1 MSKLEADLSEELTQ
15 SFARLIAEHTGLA
28 LRDLDRTG
36 LGEKLSIRTKVLKL
50 LPENYYRLLA
60 ASTSE
65 SAQEWQKL
73 VALFTNN
80 ETYFFRDKEQFHL
93 LRNFIIPE
101 LIRQKQATRNIR
113 ICSAGCSSGEEP
125 YSLAMLLKELIPDVK
140 HWNLMILGIDIDE
153 EALEKA
159 KQGIY
164 SSWSFRGVDSLVKE
178 RYFRTINNQYHL
190 VTEIKQLVN
199 FQAVN
204 LVKDNFPQV
213 NSEFKNIDLFI
224 CRNVFIYFGSATI
237 ALILKKI
244 YRTLNPLGY
253 FLTGHT
259 ELYRQDLRQFEKKIF
274 TELLIYQRPEN
285 NIVVN
290 SSATLPNDFRSSI
303 KRINTPTNISKF
315 NSAPAAHKFPDLL
328 NFHSEKTTVSNSSP
342 QSKVQEHDDNCLG
355 KARLLCQQKYYK
367 LAIKQVEKFLASKP
381 KHIQGIFLIAEIYAN
396 LGKYE
401 ESVHYCYQALEQDSC
416 FVFPYY
422 LLAQIAEEQGFS
434 EEAKRI
440 LKKIIYLD
448 PNSPLPYFD
457 LSQIYQREGDQHRM
471 IKMQQAAFDLL
482 KPLPSG
488 MKIKEDLTVAELVA
502 QLEKVG

>member
-1 MSKLEADLSEELTQ
+1 MSKSEADLSEELTQ

-36 LGEKLSIRTKVLKL
+36 LGEKLSIRTKALKL

-60 ASTSE
+60 ASTPE

-140 HWNLMILGIDIDE
+140 HWNLIILGIDIDE

-159 KQGIY
+159 KRAIY
-164 SSWSFRGVDSLVKE
+164 SPWSFRGVDSSVKD
-178 RYFRTINNQYHL
+178 RYFRPINNQYHL
-190 VTEIKQLVN
+190 VPEIKQLVN
-199 FQAVN
+199 FQTVN
-204 LVKDNFPQV
+204 LVKDSFPQA
-213 NSEFKNIDLFI
+213 NSELKNIDLFI

-237 ALILKKI
+237 ALILEKI

-259 ELYRQDLRQFEKKIF
+259 ELHGQNLRQFEKKIF
-274 TELLIYQRPEN
+274 TESLIYQRPEN
-285 NIVVN
+285 NIVDP
-290 SSATLPNDFRSSI
+290 APTILPNDFRSSI
-303 KRINTPTNISKF
+303 KRTSTPTNTSRF
-315 NSAPAAHKFPDLL
+315 NSAATARKSQNLL
-328 NFHSEKTTVSNSSP
+328 NSRSEKTTISKSSP
-342 QSKVQEHDDNCLG
+342 PEVQENGENCLK
-355 KARLLCQQKYYK
+355 KAKLLCQQKQYE
-367 LAIKQVEKFLASKP
+367 LAIKQAKKLLDSEP
-381 KHIQGIFLIAEIYAN
+381 KHIQGNYIIAEIYAN
-396 LGKYE
+396 IGKYE
-401 ESVHYCYQALEQDSC
+401 EAVHYCYQALEQDSC

-422 LLAQIAEEQGFS
+422 LLAQIAEEQGNS

-457 LSQIYQREGDQHRM
+457 LSQIYQREGDKHRM
-471 IKMQQAAFDLL
+471 IKMQQAALDLL
-482 KPLPSG
+482 KPLPSE
-488 MKIKEDLTVAELVA
+488 MKIKENLTVAELVA

>member
-1 MSKLEADLSEELTQ
+1 MSKSKADLSEDLTQ

-36 LGEKLSIRTKVLKL
+36 LREKLSIRTKALKL
-50 LPENYYRLLA
+50 LPENYYHLLA
-60 ASTSE
+60 ASTPK

-101 LIRQKQATRNIR
+101 LIRQKQATRNLR

-125 YSLAMLLKELIPDVK
+125 YSLAILLQELIPDFK
-140 HWNLMILGIDIDE
+140 HWNLIILGIDIDE

-159 KQGIY
+159 KRGIY
-164 SSWSFRGVDSLVKE
+164 SPWSFRGVDSLVKE
-178 RYFRTINNQYHL
+178 RYFRQINNQYHL
-190 VTEIKQLVN
+190 VPQIKQLVN
-199 FQAVN
+199 FQTVN
-204 LVKDNFPQV
+204 LVKDVFPQA
-213 NSEFKNIDLFI
+213 NSEFRNIDLFI
-224 CRNVFIYFGSATI
+224 CRNVFIYFGSTTI
-237 ALILKKI
+237 ALILEKI

-259 ELYRQDLRQFEKKIF
+259 ELHGQDLRQFKKKIF
-274 TELLIYQRPEN
+274 TESLIYQRPEN
-285 NIVVN
+285 NIGEN
-290 SSATLPNDFRSSI
+290 SPAILPNNTRSSTKI
-303 KRINTPTNISKF
+303 ITPTNAGRF
-315 NSAPAAHKFPDLL
+315 NSAPAARKSPNLL
-328 NFHSEKTTVSNSSP
+328 NSRSQKTTVSHSSP
-342 QSKVQEHDDNCLG
+342 PKVQENDENCLE
-355 KARLLCQQKYYK
+355 KAKLLSQQKHYE
-367 LAIKQVEKFLASKP
+367 LAIKQIEKVLASKP
-381 KHIQGIFLIAEIYAN
+381 KHIQANYLIAEIYAN

-401 ESVHYCYQALEQDSC
+401 EAVHYCYQALEQDSC

-422 LLAQIAEEQGFS
+422 LLAQIAEEQGNS

-457 LSQIYQREGDQHRM
+457 LSLQIYQREGDKQRM
-471 IKMQQAAFDLL
+471 SKMQQAALDLL

-488 MKIKEDLTVAELVA
+488 MKIKEDFIFSSGHNI
-502 QLEKVG
+502 K

>member
-1 MSKLEADLSEELTQ
+1 MSKSQADLSEDLTQ

-36 LGEKLSIRTKVLKL
+36 LGEKLSIRTKALKL

-60 ASTSE
+60 ASTPE
-65 SAQEWQKL
+65 STQEWQKL

-125 YSLAMLLKELIPDVK
+125 YSLAMLLKEIIPDVK

-159 KQGIY
+159 KRGIY
-164 SSWSFRGVDSLVKE
+164 SPWSFRGVDSSVKD
-178 RYFRTINNQYHL
+178 RYFRPINNQYHL
-190 VTEIKQLVN
+190 VPEIKQLVN
-199 FQAVN
+199 FQTVN
-204 LVKDNFPQV
+204 LVKDSFPQR
-213 NSEFKNIDLFI
+213 NSELKNIDLFI

-237 ALILKKI
+237 ALILEKI

-259 ELYRQDLRQFEKKIF
+259 ELHGQLLRQFEKKIF
-274 TELLIYQRPEN
+274 TESLIYQRPEN
-285 NIVVN
+285 DVVDSAPTILPKIP
-290 SSATLPNDFRSSI
+290 SSTKKLA
-303 KRINTPTNISKF
+303 TPTNAGRF
-315 NSAPAAHKFPDLL
+315 NSAPAARKTPNLL
-328 NFHSEKTTVSNSSP
+328 NSRSVKTTVSRSSP
-342 QSKVQEHDDNCLG
+342 PTEAKENSDNLLE
-355 KARLLCQQKYYK
+355 KAKILCQQKQYE
-367 LAIKQVEKFLASKP
+367 LAIKQVKKVLDSKP
-381 KHIQGIFLIAEIYAN
+381 KHIQANYLIAEIYAN

-401 ESVHYCYQALEQDSC
+401 EAVYYCYQALEQNSC

-422 LLAQIAEEQGFS
+422 LLAQIAEEQGNS

-471 IKMQQAAFDLL
+471 IKMQQAALDLL

-488 MKIKEDLTVAELVA
+488 MKIKEELTVAELVA
-502 QLEKVG
+502 QLEKAG

>member
-1 MSKLEADLSEELTQ
+1 MSKSKADLSEDLIQ

-28 LRDLDRTG
+28 FRDLDRTG
-36 LGEKLSIRTKVLKL
+36 LGEKLSIRTKALKL
-50 LPENYYRLLA
+50 PPENYYHLLA
-60 ASTSE
+60 ASTPK

-101 LIRQKQATRNIR
+101 LIRQKQTTRNIR

-125 YSLAMLLKELIPDVK
+125 YSLAILLKEIIPDVK

-159 KQGIY
+159 KRGIY
-164 SSWSFRGVDSLVKE
+164 SPWSFRGVDSSVKE
-178 RYFRTINNQYHL
+178 RYFRPINNQYHL
-190 VTEIKQLVN
+190 VPEIKQLVN
-199 FQAVN
+199 FQTVN
-204 LVKDNFPQV
+204 LVKDVFPQT
-213 NSEFKNIDLFI
+213 NSELRSIDLFI

-237 ALILKKI
+237 ALILQKI

-259 ELYRQDLRQFEKKIF
+259 ELHGQDLRQFEKKIF
-274 TELLIYQRPEN
+274 TESLIYQRPEN
-285 NIVVN
+285 NVV
-290 SSATLPNDFRSSI
+290 AQAPTILPNDFRSSI
-303 KRINTPTNISKF
+303 KRTSTTSNNSRF
-315 NSAPAAHKFPDLL
+315 NSAPAAHKSPNLL
-328 NFHSEKTTVSNSSP
+328 NSHSEKTTVSNSSP
-342 QSKVQEHDDNCLG
+342 PTKVQENDENRLE
-355 KARLLCQQKYYK
+355 KAKLLSQQKHYE
-367 LAIKQVEKFLASKP
+367 LAIKQVEKVLVSKP
-381 KHIQGIFLIAEIYAN
+381 KHIQANHLLAEIHAN

-401 ESVHYCYQALEQDSC
+401 EAVHYCYQALEQDSC

-422 LLAQIAEEQGFS
+422 LLAQIAEEQGNS

-471 IKMQQAAFDLL
+471 IKMQQAALDLL

-488 MKIKEDLTVAELVA
+488 MKIKKDLTVAELVA